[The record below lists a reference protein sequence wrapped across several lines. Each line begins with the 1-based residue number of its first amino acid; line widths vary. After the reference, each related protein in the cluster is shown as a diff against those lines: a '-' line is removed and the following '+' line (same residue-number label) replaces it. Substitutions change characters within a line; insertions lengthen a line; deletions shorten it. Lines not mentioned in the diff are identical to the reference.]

1 MIRLLFLENDC
12 KYNNQR
18 IEQIL
23 NLNKN
28 IIIVVIIFIL
38 GIISGYHFLN
48 YKLILLIT
56 STILLVII
64 TLTENKNIHIFIFI
78 GIFLFGFFY
87 MLYFQ
92 MNYNSV
98 YSINNYNNRII
109 EVVGKVKIKLESVEG
124 NSVILK
130 PILVNNKKIKYGN
143 IQLWKSDLKNNIE
156 HGDLVIARMKLS
168 KPQKASN
175 PGGFSYF
182 KYLKKKNIY
191 SVGNVF
197 EIYKIQNHFL
207 LSKPIIKIKRYL
219 LGVVDK
225 KISTPVNEF
234 IKALILGEKSNLNK
248 NWETRFRRAGANHLL
263 AISGLHIGFIT
274 LFILFLLKPFSFSNR
289 VVNLILTGF
298 LLIYVIMTGFR
309 ASVLRASLLVLLF
322 RYFKQMELKVDFYNM
337 ISIVL
342 FIILLIDPYKLFS
355 VGLQLSFLVL
365 LMIVSWTKI
374 LKRYLHTSLAV
385 SFAAQLGSIPLTAY
399 YFNTL
404 SPAGI
409 ITNLWAIPL
418 VSIIVFLTLSHF
430 VLYLIFP
437 FLSNFTGQLIYLT
450 TIVLNKGIKVMSKLP
465 SAEIKV
471 STPSIATVLIY
482 YIILFLVAYIIRN
495 KDNMKSN
502 KINIFKILSIILLII
517 FVFTIIIRPT
527 NNNLLEIYCLD
538 VGQGDSIVIKI
549 PDGQTILVD
558 TGSSTL
564 TGSKAEKN
572 IIPFLLNQNIKMID
586 YHIIT
591 HFDGD
596 HSAGAENLI
605 NKGFIR
611 NLIISKQYDVT
622 QNYAKKTI
630 EAATEKNI
638 RIFWTEKQDILKLND
653 LKLKFIAPLKDT
665 IFKNRNDNSIVFKL
679 IYKDFEM
686 LFTGDLEEK
695 AERMVLKSMDTNK
708 LRSDILKVAHHGSE
722 TSSIDSFIKA
732 VAPKEAV
739 ISVGANEYGHPNK
752 SVLNRLVDNNT
763 RIWRTD
769 HNGAVIIKT
778 DGHKY
783 NINGYL
789 N

>member
-1 MIRLLFLENDC
+1 M
-12 KYNNQR
+12 K
-18 IEQIL
+18 
-23 NLNKN
+23 LNKN
-28 IIIVVIIFIL
+28 IIIAVIIFIL
-38 GIISGYHFLN
+38 GIISGYFFIN
-48 YKLILLIT
+48 YKLVLLITGIILLI
-56 STILLVII
+56 II
-64 TLTENKNIHIFIFI
+64 TLTKNKKIVIYIFII
-78 GIFLFGFFY
+78 IFLFGFFY

-92 MNYNSV
+92 MNYYSIN
-98 YSINNYNNRII
+98 SINNYNNRII
-109 EVVGKVKIKLESVEG
+109 EVVGKIKIKLDSVEG

-130 PILVNNKKIKYGN
+130 PILVDNKRIKYGN
-143 IQLWKSDLKNNIE
+143 IQLWKSDLNNNIE
-156 HGDLVIARMKLS
+156 HGDLVIARMKLN

-182 KYLKKKNIY
+182 KYLKKKKIY

-197 EIYKIQNHFL
+197 EIYKIQNHIL
-207 LSKPIIKIKRYL
+207 LTKPIIKIKRFL
-219 LGVVDK
+219 LGSIDK
-225 KISTPVNEF
+225 KIIPPVNEF

-248 NWETRFRRAGANHLL
+248 SWETSFRRAGANHLL

-274 LFILFLLKPFSFSNR
+274 LFIIFLLKPFSFSSKIINI
-289 VVNLILTGF
+289 ILTFF

-309 ASVLRASLLVLLF
+309 ASVLRASLLVLFF
-322 RYFKQMELKVDFYNM
+322 RYFKQINLKVDFFTI

-342 FIILLIDPYKLFS
+342 FIILLLDPYKLFS

-374 LKRYLHTSLAV
+374 FERYLHTSLAV
-385 SFAAQLGSIPLTAY
+385 SLAAQLGSIPLTAY
-399 YFNTL
+399 YFNTI
-404 SPAGI
+404 SPAGV

-418 VSIIVFLTLSHF
+418 VSVIVFLTLTHF
-430 VLYLIFP
+430 VFYLIFP

-450 TIVLNKGIKVMSKLP
+450 TVFLNKGIKVMSKLP

-471 STPSIATVLIY
+471 TTPSIATVFIY

-495 KDNMKSN
+495 KDNMKSI
-502 KINIFKILSIILLII
+502 KINIFKILSTILLII
-517 FVFTIIIRPT
+517 FIFTIIIRPT

-564 TGSKAEKN
+564 TGSKAEKT

-586 YHIIT
+586 YHIVT

-596 HSAGAENLI
+596 HSAGTEYLI
-605 NKGFIR
+605 KKGFIK
-611 NLIISKQYDVT
+611 NLIISKQYDFT

-630 EAATEKNI
+630 EAAMNKNI
-638 RIFWTEKQDILKLND
+638 RVYWTDNQDILSLNNI
-653 LKLKFIAPLKDT
+653 KLKFMAPLEN
-665 IFKNRNDNSIVFKL
+665 IVFKNRNNYSVAFKL
-679 IYKDFEM
+679 TYKDFEM

-695 AERMVLKSMDTNK
+695 AEEIILKLVDQNK
-708 LRSDILKVAHHGSE
+708 LKSDILKVAHHGSE
-722 TSSIDSFIKA
+722 TSSTDEFIKA
-732 VAPKEAV
+732 VAPKEAI
-739 ISVGANEYGHPNK
+739 ISVGSNEYGHPSKN
-752 SVLNRLVDNNT
+752 VLKRLIDNNI